1 MTPLPQRDVNIIVA
15 GSLLAMFLAALDQ
28 TVVATALT
36 SIAADLGGLT
46 LVSWVVTAYLLTS
59 TCATLIAG
67 KLSDMHGR
75 RPMLLAAI
83 AIFLVGSAMS
93 AMAGSMAML
102 IVARAV
108 QGLGGGA
115 VITVVQAS
123 VADVVAPRE
132 RGRYSGYYAV
142 VFATSAVCGPIVGAQ
157 VTHYAGW
164 PWIFWINLPLGLVAM
179 LVIDRALRRA
189 PLRRIEAAIDY
200 AAIALFTVGATA
212 LLLFVSM
219 GGVRLPWT
227 SPPVLIAGA
236 AAIVFGGL
244 FIRRQQRVAEPILP
258 PRFLADAVVAPIYVA
273 MFCAF
278 GCYLAVVVTVPI
290 FFQIALGVPIGELGL
305 LLIPMTLSTSI
316 AAGFAGRY
324 TRVKGRYKPPPL
336 TGLPL
341 AIGALLALAALAHDV
356 TPMTAAMLL
365 MLVGIGVGPCFP
377 CSMVAVQ
384 NAVQRR
390 DIGAVTGGLVFF
402 RALGGAVTTAAVSSL
417 LLGLLAV
424 WLPSSDGASGME
436 NLVRRPLTDAQRQL
450 VVDAFAMVF
459 VAIAAGL
466 TIGLLMFARA
476 AERPLQTRDDIAR
489 ETEASS

>member
-1 MTPLPQRDVNIIVA
+1 MNSLPQRDVNIIVA

-36 SIAADLGGLT
+36 TIAADLGGLT
-46 LVSWVVTAYLLTS
+46 LASWVVTAYLLTS

-75 RPMLLAAI
+75 RPMLLAAVG
-83 AIFLVGSAMS
+83 IFLVGSALS
-93 AMAGSMAML
+93 AMATSMAML
-102 IVARAV
+102 IAARAI
-108 QGLGGGA
+108 QGIGGGA

-132 RGRYSGYYAV
+132 RGRYSGYYAI
-142 VFATSAVCGPIVGAQ
+142 VFATSAVCGPVIGAQ
-157 VTHYAGW
+157 VTHLFGW

-189 PLRRIEAAIDY
+189 PLCRIEARIDY
-200 AAIALFTVGATA
+200 TAIALFTVGAVA
-212 LLLFVSM
+212 LLLFVST
-219 GGVRLPWT
+219 GGVKLPWT

-236 AAIVFGGL
+236 AAVVFGTL
-244 FIRRQQRVAEPILP
+244 FFRRQQHAAEPILP
-258 PRFLADAVVAPIYVA
+258 PRFLADTVVAPVYVA
-273 MFCAF
+273 MFSIF
-278 GCYLAVVVTVPI
+278 GSYLAIVVTAPI
-290 FFQIALGVPIGELGL
+290 FLQVALGVPIGQLGL
-305 LLIPMTLSTSI
+305 LLIPMTLLTSI

-336 TGLPL
+336 MGLPL
-341 AIGALLALAALAHDV
+341 AVASMLALAVLARDV
-356 TPMTAAMLL
+356 TPLTASLLL

-402 RALGGAVTTAAVSSL
+402 RALGGAAITAGASSL
-417 LLGLLAV
+417 LLGLIAA
-424 WLPSSDGASGME
+424 WLPSTDGGGLE
-436 NLVRRPLTDAQRQL
+436 NLVRRPLDDVQRQQ
-450 VVDAFAMVF
+450 VVDAFAVVF
-459 VAIAAGL
+459 AAIGAALVLGL
-466 TIGLLMFARA
+466 AMFART
-476 AERPLQTRDDIAR
+476 AERPLLTREDIAR